1 MEGHPMNT
9 TPIEFMAWDTRHNK
23 LFNVEAL
30 HKDQVDYVD
39 DGETL
44 FDRFMPKYGYP
55 SREEVY
61 LMQLTALRSINNEP
75 IYNHMIVKDEYGEH
89 HLVDMFNYTK
99 MFYISLEKLEI
110 VGNRFQSPHLLEM
123 CK

>member
-1 MEGHPMNT
+1 MNT

-55 SREEVY
+55 SCGEVY
-61 LMQLTALRSINNEP
+61 LLQLTALRSINNEP
-75 IYNHMIVKDEYGEH
+75 IYNHMIVKDNFGDH
-89 HLVDMFNYTK
+89 HLVNMFDYQLMAYLDIAN
-99 MFYISLEKLEI
+99 LEI
-110 VGNRFQSPHLLEM
+110 VGNRFQNSELLEI
-123 CK
+123 CT